1 MTCERRNR
9 TLAHSRTRVRA
20 GTMIPHASQYLSA
33 LQRGEDTTSCA
44 IALFAWL
51 DNTLRRA
58 NALFICRMREMEFN
72 IIDIIGV
79 TYAFF
84 AYQRQTRRFDP
95 PFAQIAPVLLQMTP
109 PRTPAP
115 LSVNRC

>member
-1 MTCERRNR
+1 MKRRKR
-9 TLAHSRTRVRA
+9 TLAHSHTRVRA
-20 GTMIPHASQYLSA
+20 NRTLVQLSQRADA

-58 NALFICRMREMEFN
+58 NALFICLMQEMEFN

-84 AYQRQTRRFDP
+84 AYRRQTRRFDP

-109 PRTPAP
+109 PQLP
-115 LSVNRC
+115 VKKF